1 MLADNGHVPTR
12 DVLGPRGVGPAVQGI
27 GGGPLSSQIAP
38 MSDSELH
45 SSADIAAALQDHMSK
60 PYVYEQLGHTAPPS
74 IPVSAV
80 EEWLSSVWIVA
91 SVDSSQKPN

>member
-1 MLADNGHVPTR
+1 
-12 DVLGPRGVGPAVQGI
+12 
-27 GGGPLSSQIAP
+27 